1 MITLKQYNDNPNL
14 IEELKSTY
22 GQDKLIDIFLNLE
35 LMNLRNKLDSSVLCM
50 DELSNEID
58 LLIDRLNQKI
68 NLWDASVFSIDLDTV
83 IRYIKISLLD
93 IVVYNGSYFSMYHD
107 DIFYS
112 LVNCYTAY
120 DDKEYSQLVEY
131 IYTLRYTSTDVAVL
145 KSINKLYL
153 QKMKFNCY
161 VVDLDSTYIV
171 LLGKGL
177 L

>member
-93 IVVYNGSYFSMYHD
+93 IVVYNGSYFS
-107 DIFYS
+107 S
-112 LVNCYTAY
+112 SN
-120 DDKEYSQLVEY
+120 
-131 IYTLRYTSTDVAVL
+131 
-145 KSINKLYL
+145 SI
-153 QKMKFNCY
+153 
-161 VVDLDSTYIV
+161 
-171 LLGKGL
+171 
-177 L
+177 

>member
-68 NLWDASVFSIDLDTV
+68 NLWDASVFNIDLDTV

-93 IVVYNGSYFSMYHD
+93 IVV
-107 DIFYS
+107 
-112 LVNCYTAY
+112 
-120 DDKEYSQLVEY
+120 
-131 IYTLRYTSTDVAVL
+131 
-145 KSINKLYL
+145 
-153 QKMKFNCY
+153 
-161 VVDLDSTYIV
+161 
-171 LLGKGL
+171 
-177 L
+177 

>member
-68 NLWDASVFSIDLDTV
+68 NLWEF
-83 IRYIKISLLD
+83 
-93 IVVYNGSYFSMYHD
+93 
-107 DIFYS
+107 
-112 LVNCYTAY
+112 
-120 DDKEYSQLVEY
+120 
-131 IYTLRYTSTDVAVL
+131 
-145 KSINKLYL
+145 
-153 QKMKFNCY
+153 
-161 VVDLDSTYIV
+161 
-171 LLGKGL
+171 
-177 L
+177 

>member
-14 IEELKSTY
+14 IEELKATY

-50 DELSNEID
+50 DELSNESD
-58 LLIDRLNQKI
+58 LLIDRLNQEI

-161 VVDLDSTYIV
+161 IVDLDSTYIV

>member
-1 MITLKQYNDNPNL
+1 MITLKQYNYNPNL
-14 IEELKSTY
+14 IEELKAEY

-35 LMNLRNKLDSSVLCM
+35 LMNLRNILDSSVLCM

-93 IVVYNGSYFSMYHD
+93 IVAYNGSYFSMYHD
-107 DIFYS
+107 DIFHS

-161 VVDLDSTYIV
+161 IVDLDSTYIV

>member
-107 DIFYS
+107 DINVRD
-112 LVNCYTAY
+112 LVFKGYT
-120 DDKEYSQLVEY
+120 
-131 IYTLRYTSTDVAVL
+131 IP
-145 KSINKLYL
+145 
-153 QKMKFNCY
+153 
-161 VVDLDSTYIV
+161 YIV
-171 LLGKGL
+171 DDDIIIIIDIFKWEDR
-177 L
+177 